1 MKIIV
6 YLVALTVLFSCEK
19 DRSCPDSVDV
29 KLRNLTGLDGCGWV
43 FELNDGAKLEPVN
56 LSDFQLDLVEGKCFS
71 IAYEDAEAFSICM
84 VGKTVSITCVVEK

>member
-1 MKIIV
+1 MRILV
-6 YLVALTVLFSCEK
+6 FLVAFIVLFSCEK
-19 DRSCPDSVDV
+19 DRSCPDSVDA

-56 LSDFQLDLVEGKCFS
+56 LSDFELDLVEGKCFS
-71 IAYEDAEAFSICM
+71 IKYEDAEAFSICM

>member
-6 YLVALTVLFSCEK
+6 FLVALTVLFSFEK
-19 DRSCPDSVDV
+19 DRSFPDSVDV